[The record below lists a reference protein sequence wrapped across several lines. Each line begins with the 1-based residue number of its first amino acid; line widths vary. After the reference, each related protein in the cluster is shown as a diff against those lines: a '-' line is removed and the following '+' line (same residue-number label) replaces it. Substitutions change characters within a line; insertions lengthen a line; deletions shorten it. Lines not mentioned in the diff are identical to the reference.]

1 MNLAVLQLKG
11 GVGKTPLSFSLAKDL
26 DLNWQSNDD
35 SVVPQF
41 YKKGKILDRCE
52 IATDTIYDFGGFA
65 SAGVLEI
72 LKQCDFIIVPI
83 TPNPNSIKK
92 AASTISQIK
101 PLGRKII
108 GVVTNISSQK
118 ELDETV
124 ATIKAVNIIC
134 SKFFILKS
142 SRIFENA
149 MTNGLS
155 FLELYNESS
164 LAKRQYQSFIDMY
177 QKIID
182 YIKDSV
188 NNGEIRIGSLKQRD
202 R

>member
-1 MNLAVLQLKG
+1 M
-11 GVGKTPLSFSLAKDL
+11 
-26 DLNWQSNDD
+26 
-35 SVVPQF
+35 
-41 YKKGKILDRCE
+41 
-52 IATDTIYDFGGFA
+52 DFGGFA

-124 ATIKAVNIIC
+124 ATIKAVNIVC
-134 SKFFILKS
+134 SKFFILKK
-142 SRIFENA
+142 
-149 MTNGLS
+149 L
-155 FLELYNESS
+155 
-164 LAKRQYQSFIDMY
+164 
-177 QKIID
+177 
-182 YIKDSV
+182 KDF
-188 NNGEIRIGSLKQRD
+188 
-202 R
+202 